1 MATRFRLRS
10 RLLNFIARIAA
21 HLLMRSAI
29 RKGL

>member
-10 RLLNFIARIAA
+10 RLLDRIARIAA
-21 HLLMRSAI
+21 WFLIRSAI